1 MLALGLFYFLLL
13 LLIILIIYMILLF
26 DDYTSRTLV
35 PPLLNS
41 YYGTNSDGQTHT
53 SGYYK
58 LYLTD
63 GVSVH
68 NSLANEGVS
77 GSLDFGASGA
87 SKNPIEFMPNYED
100 RTRPINGV
108 FKLLLASGEDNG
120 QGVCFRITDN
130 DEEIVKDASYYIE
143 PHTNGVQEIIIPFSS
158 KDFRDQS
165 QSENKFHKFE
175 FYGASV
181 GGTSI
186 LNNTLLVNSMYVTY
200 Y

>member
-41 YYGTNSDGQTHT
+41 YYGTNSDGQAQVGG
-53 SGYYK
+53 GYYK

-68 NSLANEGVS
+68 ESDIGVS

-108 FKLLLASGEDNG
+108 FKLLLASREADG
-120 QGVCFRITDN
+120 QGVCFRITDY

-143 PHTNGVQEIIIPFSS
+143 SHTKGAQEIIIPFSS

-165 QSENKFHKFE
+165 HTGKNHNFE

>member
-41 YYGTNSDGQTHT
+41 YYGTNSDGQTQVDG
-53 SGYYK
+53 GYYK

-68 NSLANEGVS
+68 NSGGVS

-108 FKLLLASGEDNG
+108 FKLLLASIESNG
-120 QGVCFRITDN
+120 QGVCFRITDH

-143 PHTNGVQEIIIPFSS
+143 SHTKGVQEVVIPFSS

-165 QSENKFHKFE
+165 QSANKFHNFE

-181 GGTSI
+181 GGGSI
-186 LNNTLLVNSMYVTY
+186 RNNTLLVNSMYVTY

>member
-41 YYGTNSDGQTHT
+41 YYGTNSDGQPQV
-53 SGYYK
+53 SGGYYK

-68 NSLANEGVS
+68 NSGGVS

-100 RTRPINGV
+100 RKRPINGV
-108 FKLLLASGEDNG
+108 FKLLLASKDG
-120 QGVCFRITDN
+120 QGVKFMIRDN
-130 DEEIVKDASYYIE
+130 DNDIVKDASYYIE
-143 PHTNGVQEIIIPFSS
+143 KHRKGVQEIIIPFSS
-158 KDFRDQS
+158 KDFRDES
-165 QSENKFHKFE
+165 HAGKNHKFE
-175 FYGASV
+175 FFGASV
-181 GGTSI
+181 GGASI
-186 LNNTLLVNSMYVTY
+186 PNNTLLVNSMYVTY

>member
-41 YYGTNSDGQTHT
+41 YYGTNSEGAQK
-53 SGYYK
+53 SGDYYK

-68 NSLANEGVS
+68 NSSISGVS
-77 GSLDFGASGA
+77 GSLDFGDSGA
-87 SKNPIEFMPNYED
+87 SKNPIEFIPNYED

-108 FKLLLASGEDNG
+108 FKLLLASKDG
-120 QGVCFRITDN
+120 QGVKFMIRDN
-130 DEEIVKDASYYIE
+130 DNDIVKDASYYIE
-143 PHTNGVQEIIIPFSS
+143 SHTKGVQEIIIGF
-158 KDFRDQS
+158 
-165 QSENKFHKFE
+165 
-175 FYGASV
+175 
-181 GGTSI
+181 
-186 LNNTLLVNSMYVTY
+186 
-200 Y
+200 

>member
-41 YYGTNSDGQTHT
+41 YYGTNSDGQ
-53 SGYYK
+53 SPVDGYYK

-68 NSLANEGVS
+68 NSSISGVS

-108 FKLLLASGEDNG
+108 FKLLLASSEADG

-130 DEEIVKDASYYIE
+130 TEEIVKDASYYIE
-143 PHTNGVQEIIIPFSS
+143 NHSQGVQEVVIPFSS

-165 QSENKFHKFE
+165 QSTDKFHKFE

-186 LNNTLLVNSMYVTY
+186 LNNTLLINSMYVTY

>member
-41 YYGTNSDGQTHT
+41 YYGTNSEGAQT
-53 SGYYK
+53 SDDYYK

-68 NSLANEGVS
+68 NSSIQGVS

-108 FKLLLASGEDNG
+108 FKLLLASREDDG
-120 QGVCFRITDN
+120 QGVCFRIIDY

-143 PHTNGVQEIIIPFSS
+143 SHKKGVQEVVIPFSS

-165 QSENKFHKFE
+165 QTGDKFHKFE

-181 GGTSI
+181 GGGSI
-186 LNNTLLVNSMYVTY
+186 RNNTLLVNSMYVTY